1 MWKHKR
7 PSIAKEILKKEVE
20 HEKLGSLTSDYTQRY
35 SHQKSMILAQKQKYG
50 LVEQDRKARNKSVH
64 LWSNNLWHL
73 MQLYIK
79 KKTNPNDPNQKFS
92 EGLNRHVSKEDR

>member
-79 KKTNPNDPNQKFS
+79 KKKQTQMTQTKNFQK
-92 EGLNRHVSKEDR
+92 V